1 MKLRFLIQ
9 FEKFGTLV
17 ICIIGVLREVIKIL
31 PIYFLLF
38 GGFGLSMWSMVRPF
52 QSPEA
57 QNASTQYYMQEP
69 NSRNDRSFFH
79 VLFWRNIYADGPDKM
94 FVKKNYTWNEA
105 DEDGGPKKDF
115 SMEFSHLM
123 PMAFWG
129 IYQVIVVILMLNL
142 LIAIMVSW
150 F

>member
-1 MKLRFLIQ
+1 MLK
-9 FEKFGTLV
+9 
-17 ICIIGVLREVIKIL
+17 
-31 PIYFLLF
+31 PD
-38 GGFGLSMWSMVRPF
+38 
-52 QSPEA
+52 
-57 QNASTQYYMQEP
+57 
-69 NSRNDRSFFH
+69 SRNDRSFFH

-129 IYQVIVVILMLNL
+129 IYQVIMVILMLNL
-142 LIAIMVSW
+142 LIAIMVSRLHKMN
-150 F
+150 